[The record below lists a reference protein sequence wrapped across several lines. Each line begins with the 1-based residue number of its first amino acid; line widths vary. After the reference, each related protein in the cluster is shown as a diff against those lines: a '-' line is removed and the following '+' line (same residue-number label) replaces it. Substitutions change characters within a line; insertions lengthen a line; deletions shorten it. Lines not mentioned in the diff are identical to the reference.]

1 MKEETEGEWWKWA
14 MRAIINILRPDD
26 LAQLFAMPFFLAFLQ
41 DLERQTINRSLK
53 DTRREER
60 GEKIRNPELH

>member
-1 MKEETEGEWWKWA
+1 

-26 LAQLFAMPFFLAFLQ
+26 LAHLFAMPFFLAFLQ